1 MVSLRAVD
9 DKVVISFV
17 LNQSILDELTHQTV
31 GHCARLGLLL
41 ELHNL
46 LLQGMDFLVLRLIV
60 ELSLRCSRL
69 FLSDLGLG
77 AAPLAAG
84 FQHVSR
90 YAFRHYTEKELVR
103 CEERRC
109 TYRRREWM
117 H

>member
-1 MVSLRAVD
+1 MVSLGAVD
-9 DKVVISFV
+9 DEVVISFV
-17 LNQSILDELTHQTV
+17 LNQSVLNELAHQTV
-31 GHCARLGLLL
+31 GHGTGLHLLL

-60 ELSLRCSRL
+60 KLPLLCSRL
-69 FLSDLGLG
+69 FLFDLGLG

-109 TYRRREWM
+109 TYRRRGWR